1 MSAPRKPSSDAL
13 MWGCIGAALLFF
25 FRLAYRKYAYFNG
38 ETNDLT
44 VFAYAFA
51 HTFKGSFLPVYF
63 TKGNLLGLHPDFIL
77 LLWLPVYAVWRS
89 FYSLLFYQSLMLTIS
104 AWPLY
109 LLAKRVLLNDR
120 AALLVGI
127 TFLLF
132 PTIASQHVNQFHD
145 DQFALPFIL
154 FAFYYYHLQD
164 FRKFMFFIVAA
175 CLAKESITITTAA
188 FGVYA
193 LFERRPWKWVVAP
206 LVFSAAFLITAV
218 KIMTSGVTGI
228 GSGLYTGT
236 TYLDAYGKTPGE
248 VIKTFLTRPG
258 FVFQTVFAPPKLDYL
273 WKLFLPVL
281 YLLPL
286 LSFAIIVSLPN
297 LFLNLVASNP
307 AMTVI
312 PWHYGIILGTTLITS
327 SVFGIKRLA
336 DWFPQHASKLVIG
349 LPAAM
354 VVCSLIGLQFWYQ
367 SEDYQPKPYQ
377 ATLEHVLAMIPPDA
391 SVLCPTPMSAHFAN
405 QPKVLSAYSLLVV
418 DKKPEQLTDY
428 DFIILDGNWRNY
440 EAIGQMQLVKLFN
453 ENPSLQQ
460 RFRTVLH
467 EDNVFVLQQVK

>member
-1 MSAPRKPSSDAL
+1 
-13 MWGCIGAALLFF
+13 MWGCIGAALLIFYN
-25 FRLAYRKYAYFNG
+25 LAYRKYAYFNG

-44 VFAYAFA
+44 VFAHAFA
-51 HTFKGSFLPVYF
+51 RTFKGSFLPVYF
-63 TKGNLLGLHPDFIL
+63 TKGNLLGLHPDFVL

-132 PTIASQHVNQFHD
+132 PTIASQHVNQLHD

-154 FAFYYYHLQD
+154 LAFYYYHLQD
-164 FRKFMFFIVAA
+164 FRKFALSVVVA

-188 FGVYA
+188 FGIYA
-193 LFERRPWKWVVAP
+193 LFERRPWKWVLMP
-206 LVFSAAFLITAV
+206 LVFSAVYLISAI
-218 KIMTSGVTGI
+218 KIMTSGVAGI

-236 TYLDAYGKTPGE
+236 TYLDAYGRTPGE
-248 VIKTFLTRPG
+248 VLKTFLTRPG

-273 WKLFLPVL
+273 WKVLLPVL
-281 YLLPL
+281 YFLPF

-297 LFLNLVASNP
+297 LLLNLVASNP
-307 AMTVI
+307 SMTVI
-312 PWHYGIILGTTLITS
+312 PWHYSIILGATLITAS
-327 SVFGIKRLA
+327 IFGIKRLA
-336 DWFPQHASKLVIG
+336 DWFPQHAGKLMIG
-349 LPAAM
+349 LSGAM
-354 VVCSLIGLQFWYQ
+354 AVCSLIAIQFWYR

-377 ATLEHVLAMIPPDA
+377 ATLEHVLAMIPPDVA
-391 SVLCPTPMSAHFAN
+391 VLCPTPILAHIAS
-405 QPKVLSAYSLLVV
+405 QPKVLSFYSLLVV
-418 DKKPEQLTDY
+418 DKTPQRLTEFDY
-428 DFIILDGNWRNY
+428 IILDGNWRSF

-453 ENPSLQQ
+453 ENPTLQQ
-460 RFRTVLH
+460 RFRVVLH
-467 EDNVFVLQQVK
+467 ENNVYLLQQVR